1 MGIQTRRTRWLPRHG
16 ENQDQQKDAHTIV
29 DERGRDREEI
39 KRRADVICI
48 FRNEASITR
57 LIGGVLLRQND
68 EWQLQHRYMRLEAVS
83 ELLQPVA
90 DGDLLEL
97 LPKAA

>member
-1 MGIQTRRTRWLPRHG
+1 M
-16 ENQDQQKDAHTIV
+16 
-29 DERGRDREEI
+29 
-39 KRRADVICI
+39 ICI